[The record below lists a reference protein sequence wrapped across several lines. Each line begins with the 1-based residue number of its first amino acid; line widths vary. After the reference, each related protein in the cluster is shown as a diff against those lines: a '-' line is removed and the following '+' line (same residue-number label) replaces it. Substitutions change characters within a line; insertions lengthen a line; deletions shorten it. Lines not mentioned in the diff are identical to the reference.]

1 VEKLIAAHRVF
12 TALGAALGMLGIGLG
27 SAHPAHLWL
36 VAAGGAIGTFGAE
49 LARAWNPGGAK

>member
-1 VEKLIAAHRVF
+1 
-12 TALGAALGMLGIGLG
+12 MLGIGLG